1 MKDVFGN
8 ELNVGDTVAFTQPG
22 YTYQL
27 ETGVIKSF
35 TPKKLVISWNR
46 RLGSS
51 TSEVQTYKFPMQVA
65 KKIACV
71 G

>member
-8 ELNVGDTVAFTQPG
+8 GLNVGDTVAFTQPG

-35 TPKKLVISWNR
+35 TPQKLIINWHR

-51 TSEVQTYKFPMQVA
+51 TLEVQTYKFPKQVA
-65 KKIACV
+65 KKVSCE